1 MCDARVRWDMLGF
14 LPQLAI
20 HSVVFVESGKI
31 NFSFI
36 IIEQGKLQNI
46 FTDGSG
52 VTEAI
57 ELAHFASSPGRLFA
71 R

>member
-1 MCDARVRWDMLGF
+1 MGHVGVSTSACYT
-14 LPQLAI
+14 
-20 HSVVFVESGKI
+20 SVVFVESGKI
-31 NFSFI
+31 NFSYNYLSRGSFKI
-36 IIEQGKLQNI
+36 CLQMA
-46 FTDGSG
+46 DG